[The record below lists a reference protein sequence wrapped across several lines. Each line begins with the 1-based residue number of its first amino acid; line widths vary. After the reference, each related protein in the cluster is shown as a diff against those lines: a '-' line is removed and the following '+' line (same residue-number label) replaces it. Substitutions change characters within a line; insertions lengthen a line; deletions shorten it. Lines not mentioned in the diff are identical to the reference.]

1 MVRQTNLDLLKFRTH
16 VAYAIQWISHGLG
29 YGSND
34 DMIRSLC
41 LKALAKNPNL
51 YKAFSA
57 GHDKRKPILHKPLQ
71 FHHKF
76 LIHKPL
82 VPTQGTDK
90 VLTEG
95 SPCWGSLHRQ
105 QYNDRKALAV

>member
-41 LKALAKNPNL
+41 LKAHAKNPYL
-51 YKAFSA
+51 YKAFSV
-57 GHDKRKPILHKPLQ
+57 GHDKRKSILHKPLQ

-76 LIHKPL
+76 LIYKPL

-90 VLTEG
+90 VLAEG
-95 SPCWGSLHRQ
+95 KSLLG
-105 QYNDRKALAV
+105 KPPSSAVQWS